1 MDINQYNNLE
11 LLINEYYEDLKN
23 IKPDRIIIQNYPKLL
38 LISSASQFEHQIKDY
53 CHNFLCSPN
62 CQLNGYP
69 QICHLQNV
77 QINKPM
83 TDKMFAKFE
92 AYMDNG
98 SEHLNA
104 ENFYNLFNGALF
116 KTSVQSHFNS
126 ILQQQKT
133 KISAMLSP
141 LEDLVDQDEEK
152 YGDEYINYDDLLEKY
167 NNLSFSDAET
177 SYLRLKYKRNLL
189 AHDYLNGILDTF
201 EDIKSLYSSALIY
214 VLSVQAAIEDL
225 T

>member
-167 NNLSFSDAET
+167 NNPELFTDI
-177 SYLRLKYKRNLL
+177 RNC
-189 AHDYLNGILDTF
+189 
-201 EDIKSLYSSALIY
+201 
-214 VLSVQAAIEDL
+214 V
-225 T
+225 

>member
-1 MDINQYNNLE
+1 
-11 LLINEYYEDLKN
+11 
-23 IKPDRIIIQNYPKLL
+23 
-38 LISSASQFEHQIKDY
+38 
-53 CHNFLCSPN
+53 
-62 CQLNGYP
+62 
-69 QICHLQNV
+69 
-77 QINKPM
+77 M

-98 SEHLNA
+98 SEHLHA
-104 ENFYNLFNGALF
+104 EKFYNLFNGAVF
-116 KTSVQSHFNS
+116 ITSVQSHFTS
-126 ILQQQKT
+126 ILQQQKA
-133 KISAMLSP
+133 KISALLSP
-141 LEDLVDQDEEK
+141 LEKLVDQDEEK

-167 NNLSFSDAET
+167 NNLSFSSAET

-201 EDIKSLYSSALIY
+201 EDIKSLYSNALIY

>member
-1 MDINQYNNLE
+1 M
-11 LLINEYYEDLKN
+11 
-23 IKPDRIIIQNYPKLL
+23 
-38 LISSASQFEHQIKDY
+38 
-53 CHNFLCSPN
+53 
-62 CQLNGYP
+62 
-69 QICHLQNV
+69 V
-77 QINKPM
+77 
-83 TDKMFAKFE
+83 DKMFAKFE
-92 AYMDNG
+92 TYMDNG
-98 SEHLNA
+98 SEHLYA

-116 KTSVQSHFNS
+116 KTSVQTHFIR
-126 ILQQQKT
+126 ILQQQKA
-133 KISAMLSP
+133 KISAMLTP

-152 YGDEYINYDDLLEKY
+152 YGDEYINYDDLLDKY
-167 NNLSFSDAET
+167 NNLSFSNAET